1 MRQEQKI
8 TVNLLHRP
16 MPTRYKIR
24 RPRRIRAFREN
35 NSDVGTD
42 NKQTLQEVADRV
54 FDDSREEISDD
65 I

>member
-1 MRQEQKI
+1 MRQTQ
-8 TVNLLHRP
+8 TVKFQQLRRP
-16 MPTRYKIR
+16 RPLRANIR

-42 NKQTLQEVADRV
+42 NKQTLQEVANRV

>member
-1 MRQEQKI
+1 MRQSQSIK
-8 TVNLLHRP
+8 VYLPVRP
-16 MPTRYKIR
+16 RPLRANIR
-24 RPRRIRAFREN
+24 RPRRIRAFRET

-42 NKQTLQEVADRV
+42 NKQTIQEVADRV